1 MSNKI
6 RRLCN
11 DKYAAL
17 IILFVVILSI
27 AIDIKRLIRQL
38 KQNINLDILVYAAY
52 ITLHINRWDRQ
63 YAESRP
69 ETRSFAPT
77 RNTQSRT
84 RACKVAIVSIR
95 RLLRSQRSPS
105 DEVRNAALRP
115 YRWRLQ
121 SRGCRPV
128 RRVAP
133 DLVSGRGSIC
143 SGRACRSAAK
153 AKGSQRGAQTH
164 SRGHDI
170 CRAATAK
177 RRIDSRPSPCKRNQI
192 HTWAISTST
201 QYRASHRAQKKTVAE
216 PLPAYLPPAAVSLYE
231 TIRTDLL
238 TGRANPEGRAALR
251 FHGMLQGLAVLLNA
265 LPAVASPS
273 SPPPVNQ
280 SLRRDSEFVR
290 LLANLVLHTHS
301 ELTHV
306 C

>member
-11 DKYAAL
+11 VKYAA
-17 IILFVVILSI
+17 IIISFAVRLAIRI
-27 AIDIKRLIRQL
+27 ANMPFTRHIKQG
-38 KQNINLDILVYAAY
+38 INLDIFIYAAY
-52 ITLHINRWDRQ
+52 ITLHIYRGNRQ
-63 YAESRP
+63 HAESRP

-77 RNTQSRT
+77 RNAQPRTQ
-84 RACKVAIVSIR
+84 ACEVAIISIR
-95 RLLRSQRSPS
+95 RLFRPQRSPS
-105 DEVRNAALRP
+105 NEVRNAALRP
-115 YRWRLQ
+115 YRWHLQ
-121 SRGCRPV
+121 SRSCCLV

-143 SGRACRSAAK
+143 SRRACWSAAK
-153 AKGSQRGAQTH
+153 AKGPQRGAQTH

-177 RRIDSRPSPCKRNQI
+177 RRVDSCPSPCKRNQI
-192 HTWAISTST
+192 HTRAFSTSP
-201 QYRASHRAQKKTVAE
+201 QHRASHRAQKKTVAE
-216 PLPAYLPPAAVSLYE
+216 SLPAYLPPAAVSLYE

-251 FHGMLQGLAVLLNA
+251 FHGMLHGLAILLKA
-265 LPAVASPS
+265 PAETPPSPS
-273 SPPPVNQ
+273 LPVNQ